1 MSSTPL
7 RVNDPLERW
16 RLLLGEAAQDA
27 CGGLS
32 ESAGAAD
39 AALDWLYG
47 RDSDLGARGERTGA
61 PRDKSREGNRFGVRT
76 DDAVSVPDWINAI
89 HQLFPQ
95 EVIERLE
102 QDAVERY
109 GIDEIVTNAEVLQR
123 IEPSPSLLR
132 AVLQTKHLMNP
143 EVLAMARQLV
153 GEVVRRIMEQLQ
165 TQVRQAFSGTRD
177 RRKPSRRAVA
187 ANFDFKRTVASNLHR
202 YDPNSKR
209 LYLQTP
215 RFNSRSKKHTDT
227 WDIILLVDQSGSMT
241 DSVIHSA
248 VLAACLWGLPGMRT
262 HLIAYDTEVVDLT
275 QDAADPV
282 ALLMKVQLGGGNDGA
297 KAIAYAQGLV
307 RNPAQTVLVVI
318 SDFYEEHFIAQEMVR
333 RMKQLIGDGA
343 KVLGLM
349 ALDAQAVP
357 SYDHEVVQAMA
368 NAGAKM
374 GAMTPGHLA
383 AWLAEQLHA

>member
-1 MSSTPL
+1 MLSVS
-7 RVNDPLERW
+7 NPLERW
-16 RLLLGEAAQDA
+16 RLLLGDAAQDA
-27 CGGLS
+27 CGGLGD
-32 ESAGAAD
+32 EAGAAD

-47 RDSDLGARGERTGA
+47 RDSDLGARGERSTGS
-61 PRDKSREGNRFGVRT
+61 RDGNRFGVRT
-76 DDAVSVPDWINAI
+76 DDAVSVPEWINAV

-102 QDAVERY
+102 TDAVERY
-109 GIDEIVTNAEVLQR
+109 GIDEIVTNAEVLSR

-143 EVLAMARQLV
+143 EVLAMARALV
-153 GEVVRRIMEQLQ
+153 AEVVRRIMAQLQ

-187 ANFDFKRTVASNLHR
+187 ANFDFKRTVAANLHR

-248 VLAACLWGLPGMRT
+248 VMAACLWGLPGMRT
-262 HLIAYDTEVVDLT
+262 HLVAYDTEVVDLT
-275 QDAADPV
+275 DDAADPV
-282 ALLMKVQLGGGNDGA
+282 EMLMKVQLGGGNDGA
-297 KAIAYAQGLV
+297 KAVAYAQGLV
-307 RNPAQTVLVVI
+307 RNPQQTVLVII
-318 SDFYEEHFIAQEMVR
+318 SDFYEESFVAREMVQR
-333 RMKQLIGDGA
+333 VAQLTGAGA

-349 ALDAQAVP
+349 ALDAGAVP

-383 AWLAEQLHA
+383 AWLAEQIHG